1 MSVPN
6 GLATARPERG
16 LCTLCCAGYPCA
28 GIGIAYPGS
37 TPRKIVS
44 AWRHG
49 AIEVVLSPFIL
60 DELPNSAAEQPK
72 RVTVRRR
79 EGAIAGREPD
89 DDVVSDEDGWASIP
103 ARSHAASDI

>member
-1 MSVPN
+1 MAS
-6 GLATARPERG
+6 A
-16 LCTLCCAGYPCA
+16 LCVVLDTHVLVS
-28 GIGIAYPGS
+28 GIAYPGS
-37 TPRKIVS
+37 TPRNIVS

-79 EGAIAGREPD
+79 EGAIASREPD
-89 DDVVSDEDGWASIP
+89 DDVVSDEDGRASIP